1 MPERLKQLEAFLA
14 VAILGS
20 LSRAAQ
26 ALDVAQSLVSRNL
39 AQLEAEWGDRLFER
53 TGRGVLL
60 TDFGRHVQPEIALL
74 LSQAERLQQVV
85 KESAD
90 MLAGTVHIG
99 VLPSMSRQ
107 LLPMLFVDLREK
119 APAVRLHVTEGFS
132 GSLDQ
137 QLGSGLLDMIIVN
150 RYGASSGRGED
161 VLAVVDTFLV
171 GKPDHPACKGRA
183 ISFRELAGLP
193 LVLPSTPNGL
203 RSTLDH
209 LSREQGIS
217 LNIVM
222 EVDTLTA
229 MKDVAVSGH
238 ALTIL
243 PVLAIRDEQNAGVL
257 KGVRIEKPAI
267 KRTISLGF
275 TRQRPLSKAARFV
288 GTRLRDL
295 AAGLLEG

>member
-1 MPERLKQLEAFLA
+1 MNLKQLEAFVV
-14 VAILGS
+14 VADLGS
-20 LSRAAQ
+20 LSRAAV

-39 AQLEAEWGDRLFER
+39 AQLESEWGDRLFER
-53 TGRGVLL
+53 TGRGVVL
-60 TDFGRHVQPEIALL
+60 TDFGRHVKPEIALL
-74 LSQAERLQQVV
+74 LAQAERLQQVV
-85 KESAD
+85 KESAGT
-90 MLAGTVHIG
+90 LAGTVHIG

-107 LLPMLFVDLREK
+107 LLPLLFADLKEK
-119 APAVRLHVTEGFS
+119 APAVKLHVTEGFS

-137 QLGSGLLDMIIVN
+137 QLGSGLLDMVIVN
-150 RYGASSGRGED
+150 RYGAASGRGED

-171 GKPDHPACKGRA
+171 GKPDHFEGEGEALD
-183 ISFRELAGLP
+183 FRELAGLP

-203 RSTLDH
+203 RSTLDN
-209 LSREQGIS
+209 LSREQGVV

-229 MKDVAVSGH
+229 MKDVAISGH

-243 PVLAIRDEQNAGVL
+243 PVLAIKEEEHTGAL
-257 KGVRIEKPAI
+257 KGIRIEKPAI

-288 GTRLRDL
+288 GQRLREL
-295 AAGLLEG
+295 AVELLER

>member
-1 MPERLKQLEAFLA
+1 MNLKQLEAFLA
-14 VAILGS
+14 VADLGS
-20 LSRAAQ
+20 LSRAAM

-39 AQLEAEWGDRLFER
+39 SQLELEWGDRLFER
-53 TGRGVLL
+53 TGRGVVL

-74 LSQAERLQQVV
+74 LSQASRIQQVV
-85 KESAD
+85 NESAG

-99 VLPSMSRQ
+99 VLPSMARQ
-107 LLPMLFVDLREK
+107 LLPLLFADLKEK
-119 APAVRLHVTEGFS
+119 VPAVKLCVTEGFS

-150 RYGASSGRGED
+150 RYGATSGRGED
-161 VLAVVDTFLV
+161 MLATVDTFLV
-171 GKPDHPACKGRA
+171 GRPDHPECKSTA
-183 ISFRELAGLP
+183 VNFRELAGLP

-209 LSREQGIS
+209 LSREQGIV

-229 MKDVAVSGH
+229 MKDVAISGH

-243 PVLAIRDEQNAGVL
+243 PALAIRDEQSAGVL
-257 KGVRIEKPAI
+257 KGLRIENPAI

-275 TRQRPLSKAARFV
+275 THQRPPSKAARFA
-288 GTRLRDL
+288 GSRLREF
-295 AAGLLEG
+295 ARELLEP